1 MNKRIISII
10 AIVALVAVLGVCLV
24 ACSKNVDTYANRLE
38 KAGYDVDVATE
49 ESLEV
54 MSSDFSSW
62 MGGEAMNIKWAMAAG
77 KGDERVSIYAFETKE
92 QAEAFANMVNLTAS
106 DEKAETK
113 GNIMFWGTAQG
124 IKDAK

>member
-1 MNKRIISII
+1 MSKKVISIVSI
-10 AIVALVAVLGVCLV
+10 IALVAVLGVCLI
-24 ACSKNVDTYANRLE
+24 ACNESTYESKLE
-38 KAGYDVDVATE
+38 KAGYEVEVASQEDLEEMATE
-49 ESLEV
+49 YSSLGV
-54 MSSDFSSW
+54 D
-62 MGGEAMNIKWAMAAG
+62 MNIKWAVGAT
-77 KGDERVSIYAFETKE
+77 KGDEFVTVIAFETKE